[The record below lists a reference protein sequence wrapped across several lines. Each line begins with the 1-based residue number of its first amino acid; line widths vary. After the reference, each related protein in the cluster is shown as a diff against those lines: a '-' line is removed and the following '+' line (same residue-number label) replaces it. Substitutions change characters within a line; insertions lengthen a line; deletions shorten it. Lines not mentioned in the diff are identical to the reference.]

1 MYTFRSMILLHI
13 YLKNVKIHDNVKIML
28 QLSIMVQNLVL
39 LYSPEKLLQF
49 DNYVTSGNTET
60 IIRQETWV

>member
-28 QLSIMVQNLVL
+28 QFIDYGTEFGSTLFSRKI
-39 LYSPEKLLQF
+39 
-49 DNYVTSGNTET
+49 VT
-60 IIRQETWV
+60 IR